1 MRYMQDHK
9 LANLLLH
16 GAGLALNDRITES
29 DAGVATIRVGPSEQ
43 HLANG
48 LRHAYWSYHRV
59 IRLVAER
66 RAPIARARIHELYA
80 ADWPRLQ
87 TITRPALKAVGRN
100 GPCPCGSARKTR
112 DCHGAL

>member
-59 IRLVAER
+59 IRLVAELR
-66 RAPIARARIHELYA
+66 SRAPASTSSTPLTGHVCRRSLV
-80 ADWPRLQ
+80 PR
-87 TITRPALKAVGRN
+87 
-100 GPCPCGSARKTR
+100 
-112 DCHGAL
+112 